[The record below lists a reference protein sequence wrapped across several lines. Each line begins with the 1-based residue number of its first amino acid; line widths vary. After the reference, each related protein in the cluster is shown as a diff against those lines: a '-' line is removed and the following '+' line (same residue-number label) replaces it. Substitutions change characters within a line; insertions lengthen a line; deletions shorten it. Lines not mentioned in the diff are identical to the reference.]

1 MTIFVRN
8 KKNTFMNI
16 GENIKRIREEKG
28 LLQKQVAASVGV
40 HPSNYSKI
48 EKGEREPSI
57 EVLDK
62 IAKLFGLSVYQIIH
76 PEENTPQEVT
86 INDKTTIEQMRLIQ
100 KLEEKDKNTIFNII
114 ETMLTKKKFKLEF
127 STKQK
132 LFLVTT

>member
-1 MTIFVRN
+1 
-8 KKNTFMNI
+8 MNI

>member
-1 MTIFVRN
+1 
-8 KKNTFMNI
+8 MNI
-16 GENIKRIREEKG
+16 GENIKKIREEKG

-62 IAKLFGLSVYQIIH
+62 IAKLFGLSVDQIIH

-86 INDKTTIEQMRLIQ
+86 INDKTTVEQMRLIQ
-100 KLEEKDKNTIFNII
+100 ELEEKDKNTIFNII
-114 ETMLTKKKFKLEF
+114 ETMLTKKKFKDF
-127 STKQK
+127 FQK
-132 LFLVTT
+132 NVAAL